1 MENSSFSICMRKIIG
16 EYKENY
22 KDDNYELVKN
32 AFHLIGYF
40 NHGIINKVYE
50 IIKEINS
57 KDISYDQYGEI
68 LNFCNDDELKKS
80 VSIFFIKE
88 ENSFEIYKNIEFYVD
103 EDLSNQ
109 EEDEFLKSKLKNIK
123 TIHYKYKSEIPNQLE
138 EIYCDSTDQKD
149 TSNFITIYTYD
160 ELGKLQTEEQAID
173 TTYYINYQ
181 IETYR
186 ILVDYYNLK
195 MQQLYLDREEDI
207 DKKNLANVYM
217 EENDYFSMEQLF
229 LDENGQYNYELY
241 DELIIRLME
250 YDSNIAIY
258 NEKINKYIIGK
269 NALREKNNQEKRE
282 IYFKTTNYDE
292 NGNATT
298 LTRKTIK

>member
-1 MENSSFSICMRKIIG
+1 
-16 EYKENY
+16 
-22 KDDNYELVKN
+22 
-32 AFHLIGYF
+32 
-40 NHGIINKVYE
+40 
-50 IIKEINS
+50 
-57 KDISYDQYGEI
+57 
-68 LNFCNDDELKKS
+68 
-80 VSIFFIKE
+80 
-88 ENSFEIYKNIEFYVD
+88 
-103 EDLSNQ
+103 
-109 EEDEFLKSKLKNIK
+109 
-123 TIHYKYKSEIPNQLE
+123 
-138 EIYCDSTDQKD
+138 
-149 TSNFITIYTYD
+149 
-160 ELGKLQTEEQAID
+160 
-173 TTYYINYQ
+173 
-181 IETYR
+181 
-186 ILVDYYNLK
+186 

-258 NEKINKYIIGK
+258 NEKINKYIIGE